1 MFWKKKKNKDK
12 SETWGKAART
22 GKWRSTKSLI
32 AKLDKT
38 MSLYIRLRDVNKDGY
53 FRCPTCGRYLPF
65 AKGDCSHLW
74 GRAHMSTRFDPD
86 NMVME
91 CAYDN
96 RMNSS
101 HLLELSRFF
110 EKKLGTQRYELLRVK
125 HNQTKKW
132 SNWELEQLIEYYSKE
147 TERLKKKRIT
157 KTGKIKYKMKTNQ
170 IMKRPLANFTVEQRT
185 KDGMFCATALLKQW
199 NEQDGVVQR
208 KLDNYFA
215 SSKTA
220 EFIDTIVKRE
230 NLDTP
235 KMVYVKSRASRGN
248 GAGTWM
254 HPLLFIDFAMWIN
267 PSFKYDVLKFVYD
280 KMLVYRNE
288 AGEAYKQLASA
299 VKKIVTPSEMQKYM
313 QTIAKGINFII
324 VGKHQHLMRN
334 ECGTEEKQ
342 REFFEIERQIAMLI
356 EDGFLK
362 SGDDVVEYLRRK
374 FQKKFF

>member
-1 MFWKKKKNKDK
+1 
-12 SETWGKAART
+12 
-22 GKWRSTKSLI
+22 
-32 AKLDKT
+32 
-38 MSLYIRLRDVNKDGY
+38 
-53 FRCPTCGRYLPF
+53 
-65 AKGDCSHLW
+65 
-74 GRAHMSTRFDPD
+74 
-86 NMVME
+86 
-91 CAYDN
+91 
-96 RMNSS
+96 
-101 HLLELSRFF
+101 
-110 EKKLGTQRYELLRVK
+110 
-125 HNQTKKW
+125 
-132 SNWELEQLIEYYSKE
+132 
-147 TERLKKKRIT
+147 
-157 KTGKIKYKMKTNQ
+157 MKTNQ

-299 VKKIVTPSEMQKYM
+299 VKKIVTPSEMQKCM